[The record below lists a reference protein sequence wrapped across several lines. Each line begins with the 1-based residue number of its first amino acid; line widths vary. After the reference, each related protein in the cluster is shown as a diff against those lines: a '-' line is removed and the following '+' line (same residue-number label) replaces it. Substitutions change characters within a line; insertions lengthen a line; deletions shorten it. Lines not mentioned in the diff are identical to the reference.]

1 MPTMLRSSAKALA
14 VLLCLLLSLHIL
26 SLPSSAGVTMM
37 VSPTMIDLTLN
48 TGDTST
54 QEISIRNTGD
64 EPTRVRVYAMDFSI
78 DRENN
83 YTFSDPGH
91 ESYSCASWLGIE
103 ESDFDLGP
111 AETKHVEVT
120 ISVPQEV
127 EPGGHYAALFF
138 ETIPTETQPGV
149 SVAIAGRI
157 PSLFYLTIPGVTDAD
172 IFANAEI
179 TSLML
184 PGWVDGGPV
193 EIGAVVR
200 NTGNVHL
207 TIAAKA
213 YFTDFRGRQAG
224 EIDLGQTIV
233 LPGAERAITGT
244 WGKTP
249 FIGPTQATIV
259 IGYFDQHSQLVN
271 RSMTG
276 SFQIIPW
283 KVIIAVFASLAL
295 IAFGIGALRRKFR
308 FKLERRNSE

>member
-1 MPTMLRSSAKALA
+1 MAKYIGYPVTIFLTLF
-14 VLLCLLLSLHIL
+14 VSLHIFA
-26 SLPSSAGVTMM
+26 LPASAGVTMM
-37 VSPTMIDLTLN
+37 LSPTMIDLTLN
-48 TGDTST
+48 TEETST
-54 QEISIRNTGD
+54 QEISIQNTGD
-64 EPTRVRVYAMDFSI
+64 EPIRVQVYAMDFSI
-78 DRENN
+78 ARENN

-91 ESYSCASWLGIE
+91 ESYSCASWLGIKD
-103 ESDFDLGP
+103 SDFDLGP

-249 FIGPTQATIV
+249 FIGPTQATVV
-259 IGYFDQHSQLVN
+259 IGYFDQHNQLVN

-295 IAFGIGALRRKFR
+295 IAFGIWALRRKFR
-308 FKLERRNSE
+308 FKLERKDSE

>member
-1 MPTMLRSSAKALA
+1 MPTMLRYLANAAVTFLAL
-14 VLLCLLLSLHIL
+14 LLCLHAF

-37 VSPTMIDLTLN
+37 LSPIIMDLTLN
-48 TGDTST
+48 TGETST
-54 QEISIRNTGD
+54 QEISIRNAGD
-64 EPTRVRVYAMDFSI
+64 EQTMVRVYAMDFSI

-120 ISVPQEV
+120 ISVPRGV
-127 EPGGHYAALFF
+127 ETGGHYAALFF
-138 ETIPTETQPGV
+138 ETILADTPPGV
-149 SVAIAGRI
+149 SVAISGRI

-193 EIGAVVR
+193 QIGAAVR

-249 FIGPTQATIV
+249 FIGPTQATVV
-259 IGYFDQHSQLVN
+259 IGYFDQHNQLVN

-295 IAFGIGALRRKFR
+295 IAFGIWALRKKVRFR
-308 FKLERRNSE
+308 LERRNSE

>member
-1 MPTMLRSSAKALA
+1 MLRYLANAAAIFLAL
-14 VLLCLLLSLHIL
+14 LLCLHIF
-26 SLPSSAGVTMM
+26 SLPSSAGVSIM

-48 TGDTST
+48 TEDTST

-64 EPTRVRVYAMDFSI
+64 EPTRIRVYAMDFSI

-83 YTFSDPGH
+83 YIFSDPGH
-91 ESYSCASWLGIE
+91 QSYSCASWLGIE
-103 ESDFDLGP
+103 ESDFGLGP

-138 ETIPTETQPGV
+138 ETIPIETQPGV

-157 PSLFYLTIPGVTDAD
+157 PSLFYLTIPGVTDGD

-184 PGWVDGGPV
+184 PRWVDGGPV

-233 LPGAERAITGT
+233 LPGTERAITGT
-244 WGKTP
+244 WLKTP
-249 FIGPTQATIV
+249 FIGPAQATVV
-259 IGYFDQHSQLVN
+259 IGYFDQHNQLVN

-283 KVIIAVFASLAL
+283 KCIIAVFASLAL
-295 IAFGIGALRRKFR
+295 IVFGIWALRRKFR
-308 FKLERRNSE
+308 FRLERKDSEC